1 MQQESDIYKIL
12 LCTPAYDCSNLHS
25 CNIAYTRQAK
35 PLLQDNII
43 KPRVFIIYNINLDSI
58 YYIDVYMGRFLQNG
72 QRSYTC
78 Y

>member
-1 MQQESDIYKIL
+1 M
-12 LCTPAYDCSNLHS
+12 
-25 CNIAYTRQAK
+25 
-35 PLLQDNII
+35 LQDNII

-72 QRSYTC
+72 QRSYPR

>member
-72 QRSYTC
+72 QRSYSG